1 MADQLVGRDFSG
13 YEILEEI
20 GRGGMAVVYRARQVS
35 MDRVVAVKVLP
46 RQFVHDLTFRAR
58 FEREV
63 SIVAKLEHRAIVP
76 VHDYGENDELPY
88 IVMRYMPAGSVDDL
102 LARGPLAPTLVAQ
115 IVSQIADG
123 LDYAHTRGVLHRDLK
138 PSNILLDDAGDAYL
152 TDFGIAQL
160 TGSHQITTD
169 GVVGTPAYMSPEQAQ
184 GLKLDGRSD
193 VYGLAVVT
201 FEMLTARRPYEA
213 ETPYGIAVK
222 HVTAPVPS
230 ACEANPALS
239 PAVDRVL
246 QRGLAKNRAERYQTA
261 HDFAVALNKAAHA
274 SPKEEQDSTAQTKP
288 VDLGEAHKRMDAAD
302 QVYVSAPA
310 RGAPG
315 GLVRTPAPT
324 PPSGTRVPRAATPGG
339 TPIRRGRP
347 WWLNAL
353 LGVAIGVLIFA
364 ILATVLVI
372 ASMLSEE
379 TPPPT
384 AGPAIESPTP
394 APGAGV
400 TVVPLG
406 PLHPASVAMTQTA
419 EAGPTPDPLEALL
432 INDGQIVFYAARENG
447 DAELY
452 LLDLMTGLEQQ
463 LTDNDSEDI
472 YPAVSPDGL
481 YVAFMSDRDG
491 DNEIYL
497 MELACA
503 QPANGGTDCE
513 ISTRQLTDNEIDDR
527 SPAWT
532 PDGESILFASDVGFE
547 GQYDLFAVN
556 VAESTLTRITESD
569 TYDDYPSAA
578 PDGQVIIYTAW
589 EPDNLSTGAIMRL
602 DREEGEVSVLID
614 NEGNDWAA
622 AFRPDGGA
630 LVFNRV
636 GEGRAGLWIA
646 DAAGENQRELY
657 DGPGYDWA
665 AAWNP
670 DGQLLA
676 FTSDE
681 TGTRELYLIPATG
694 GTPRKITSGG
704 GEYPAWVP

>member
-1 MADQLVGRDFSG
+1 MADQLVGSHFSG

-35 MDRVVAVKVLP
+35 MDRVVAIKVLP

-88 IVMRYMPAGSVDDL
+88 IVMRFMPAGSVDDL
-102 LARGPLAPTLVAQ
+102 LARGPLAPTQVAR
-115 IVSQIADG
+115 IVNQIADG

-138 PSNILLDDAGDAYL
+138 PSNILLDDAEDAYL

-213 ETPYGIAVK
+213 DTPYGIAVK

-230 ACEANPALS
+230 ACEANPTLS
-239 PAVDRVL
+239 PGVDRVL

-274 SPKEEQDSTAQTKP
+274 SPQEEQDSTAQTKP
-288 VDLGEAHKRMDAAD
+288 VDLAEAHKRMEAAE

-310 RGAPG
+310 RG
-315 GLVRTPAPT
+315 LERTPAPT
-324 PPSGTRVPRAATPGG
+324 PPSSARIPRAATPGG
-339 TPIRRGRP
+339 SPLRRGRP

-364 ILATVLVI
+364 ILATVLVV
-372 ASMLSEE
+372 ASLLADE
-379 TPPPT
+379 TPTPT
-384 AGPAIESPTP
+384 ADPVEVSPT
-394 APGAGV
+394 ASSADV

-432 INDGQIVFYAARENG
+432 ASDGQLVFYAARDGG

-452 LLDLMTGLEQQ
+452 LLDLDTGLEQQ
-463 LTDNDSEDI
+463 LTDNDGEDI
-472 YPAVSPDGL
+472 YPAVSPDGR

-497 MELACA
+497 LELACA
-503 QPANGGTDCE
+503 QPANGGTDDCE
-513 ISTRQLTDNEIDDR
+513 STIRQLTDNEIDDR

-532 PDGESILFASDVGFE
+532 PDGATILFASDVAFE
-547 GQYDLFAVN
+547 GKYDLFALT
-556 VAESTLTRITESD
+556 VADGTLTRLTESD

-578 PDGQVIIYTAW
+578 PDGERIIYTAW
-589 EPDNLSTGAIMRL
+589 EADNLATGAIMRL
-602 DREEGEVSVLID
+602 NRADGTISVLLD

-622 AFRPDGGA
+622 VFSPDGSQI
-630 LVFNRV
+630 VFNRG

-646 DAAGENQRELY
+646 DANGDSQRVLY

-665 AAWNP
+665 AAWSP

-681 TGTRELYLIPATG
+681 SGSRELYLIPATG
-694 GTPRKITSGG
+694 GTPRRITSGG
-704 GEYPAWVP
+704 AEYPAWVP

>member
-1 MADQLVGRDFSG
+1 MADQLVGTDFGG
-13 YEILEEI
+13 YQVVEEI
-20 GRGGMAVVYRARQVS
+20 GRGGMAVVYRARQIS
-35 MDRVVAVKVLP
+35 MDRIVAVKVLP

-76 VHDYGENDELPY
+76 VHDYGENDEMPY

-102 LARGPLAPTLVAQ
+102 LARGPINPALVARF
-115 IVSQIADG
+115 VAQIADG

-160 TGSHQITTD
+160 TGSSQITTD

-213 ETPYGIAVK
+213 DTPYGIAVK

-230 ACEANPALS
+230 ARDANPTLS

-246 QRGLAKNRAERYQTA
+246 QRGLAKNRAERYQSA
-261 HDFAVALNKAAHA
+261 RDFAAALNKAVQA
-274 SPKEEQDSTAQTKP
+274 SPREVEESTAQTKP
-288 VDLGEAHKRMDAAD
+288 VDLAEAHKRMEEAD
-302 QVYVSAPA
+302 QIFVSAPA
-310 RGAPG
+310 RNGEPA
-315 GLVRTPAPT
+315 RTPAPT
-324 PPSGTRVPRAATPGG
+324 PPSGGMRVPLAATGG
-339 TPIRRGRP
+339 MPVRRGRP

-364 ILATVLVI
+364 ILATVLVV
-372 ASMLSEE
+372 ASMLGEA
-379 TPPPT
+379 T
-384 AGPAIESPTP
+384 PTP
-394 APGAGV
+394 TPDTVITTPTAPGAGV

-406 PLHPASVAMTQTA
+406 PLHPASIAMTQTA
-419 EAGPTPDPLEALL
+419 EAGPTLDPLEALL
-432 INDGQIVFYAARENG
+432 ADDGQLVFYAARDGE

-452 LLDLMTGLEQQ
+452 LLDLVSGLEQQ
-463 LTDNDSEDI
+463 LTDNDSADI

-481 YVAFMSDRDG
+481 QVAFMSDRDG
-491 DNEIYL
+491 DNEIYVL
-497 MELACA
+497 DLACA

-513 ISTRQLTDNEIDDR
+513 ASTRQLTDNDIDDR

-532 PDGESILFASDVGFE
+532 PDGSTVLYASDVAFE
-547 GQYDLFAVN
+547 GQYDLFAVS
-556 VAESTLTRITESD
+556 VAEGALTRVTESD
-569 TYDDYPSAA
+569 TYDDYPSMS
-578 PDGQVIIYTAW
+578 PDGTAIVFTAW
-589 EPDNLSTGAIMRL
+589 EPDNLATGAIMRL
-602 DREEGEVSVLID
+602 DRANGEISVLLD
-614 NEGNDWAA
+614 NEDNDWAA
-622 AFRPDGGA
+622 TFSPDGNS
-630 LVFNRV
+630 LVFNRM
-636 GEGRAGLWIA
+636 GEGRAGLWIM
-646 DAAGENQRELY
+646 DATGENQRLLY

-665 AAWNP
+665 AAWNR
-670 DGQLLA
+670 DGQLLT

-681 TGTRELYLIPATG
+681 TGVRELYLIPATG
-694 GTPRKITSGG
+694 GMPRKITSGG
-704 GEYPAWVP
+704 GEYASWVP